1 MGRIIPYI
9 MENKKCLKP
18 PTRIY
23 MFPHFWNGAN
33 PKLSVT
39 WSLPETKDVSH
50 FHVGG
55 FKAIPSRPAV
65 WEERVWVKSFYNK

>member
-1 MGRIIPYI
+1 
-9 MENKKCLKP
+9 MENKKCLNP

-23 MFPHFWNGAN
+23 FFPHFWNGAN

-39 WSLPETKDVSH
+39 WSLPETKDVGH